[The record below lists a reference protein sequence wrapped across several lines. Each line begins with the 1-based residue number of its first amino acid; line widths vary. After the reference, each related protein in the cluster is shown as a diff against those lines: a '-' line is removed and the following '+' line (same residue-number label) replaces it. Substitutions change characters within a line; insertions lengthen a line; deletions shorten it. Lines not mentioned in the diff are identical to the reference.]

1 MATENMTNRKPTKR
15 EMFTEI
21 LNILNEAERP
31 ELAEVVQKEIDHLNS
46 RSGPN
51 KKLTEAQ
58 QKNIQLMDAI
68 FEVLKNS
75 DKPMSISQ
83 LLDMK
88 DENAELAGI
97 KSNQHCNSLLIKMR
111 KEGRVQRIEVKDGTV
126 FTIAGREVTAADEGS
141 DENVDEVVE

>member
-1 MATENMTNRKPTKR
+1 MTNRKPTKR

-21 LNILNEAERP
+21 LNILNEAERS
-31 ELAEVVQKEIDHLNS
+31 ELAEVVQKEIDRLNS

-68 FEVLKNS
+68 FNVLETN

-83 LLDMK
+83 LMADST
-88 DENAELAGI
+88 LADI

-126 FTIAGREVTAADEGS
+126 FTIAGREVTAADEGG
-141 DENVDEVVE
+141 DENDDEVVAD

>member
-1 MATENMTNRKPTKR
+1 MTTENMTIRKPTKR

-21 LNILNEAERP
+21 LNILNEAEHP
-31 ELAEVVQKEIDHLNS
+31 ELAEVVQKEIDRLNS

-58 QKNIQLMDAI
+58 QKNIQLMEAI
-68 FEVLKNS
+68 FKVLEAN

-83 LLDMK
+83 LMADP
-88 DENAELAGI
+88 ALADI

-126 FTIAGREVTAADEGS
+126 FTIAGREVAGG
-141 DENVDEVVE
+141 DENADEVVAE

>member
-31 ELAEVVQKEIDHLNS
+31 DLAEVVQKEIDHLNS

-58 QKNIQLMDAI
+58 QKNIQLMDVI
-68 FEVLKNS
+68 FKVLEAN

-83 LLDMK
+83 LMADS
-88 DENAELAGI
+88 ALADI

-126 FTIAGREVTAADEGS
+126 FTIAGREVAAADEGS
-141 DENVDEVVE
+141 DENADEVVE

>member
-1 MATENMTNRKPTKR
+1 MTNRKPTKR

-31 ELAEVVQKEIDHLNS
+31 ELAEVVQKEIDRLNS

-58 QKNIQLMDAI
+58 QKNIQLMDVI
-68 FEVLKNS
+68 FKELEAS

-83 LLDMK
+83 LMADP
-88 DENAELAGI
+88 ALADI

-126 FTIAGREVTAADEGS
+126 FTIAGREVANG
-141 DENVDEVVE
+141 DENADEVVAE

>member
-31 ELAEVVQKEIDHLNS
+31 ELAEIVQKEIDRLNS

-68 FEVLKNS
+68 FKVLEDS

-83 LLDMK
+83 LMADSALT
-88 DENAELAGI
+88 GI

-111 KEGRVQRIEVKDGTV
+111 KEGRIQRIEEKEGTV

-141 DENVDEVVE
+141 DEDADEVVE

>member
-1 MATENMTNRKPTKR
+1 MTNRKPTKR

-31 ELAEVVQKEIDHLNS
+31 ELAEVVQKEIDRLNS

-58 QKNIQLMDAI
+58 QKNIQLMDVI
-68 FEVLKNS
+68 FKVLEAS

-83 LLDMK
+83 LMADP
-88 DENAELAGI
+88 ALADI

-126 FTIAGREVTAADEGS
+126 FTIAGREVTEG
-141 DENVDEVVE
+141 DENADEVVAE

>member
-1 MATENMTNRKPTKR
+1 MTTENMANRKPTKR

-21 LNILNEAERP
+21 LNILNEAEHP
-31 ELAEVVQKEIDHLNS
+31 ELAEVVQKEIDRLNS

-58 QKNIQLMDAI
+58 QKNIQLMEAI
-68 FEVLKNS
+68 FKVLEAN

-83 LLDMK
+83 LMADP
-88 DENAELAGI
+88 ALADI

-126 FTIAGREVTAADEGS
+126 FTIAGREVAGG
-141 DENVDEVVE
+141 DENADEVVAE

>member
-1 MATENMTNRKPTKR
+1 MNMTTENMANRKPTKR

-21 LNILNEAERP
+21 LNILNEAEHP
-31 ELAEVVQKEIDHLNS
+31 ELAEVVQKEIDRLNS

-58 QKNIQLMDAI
+58 QKNIQLMEAI
-68 FEVLKNS
+68 FKVLEAN

-83 LLDMK
+83 LMADP
-88 DENAELAGI
+88 ALADI

-126 FTIAGREVTAADEGS
+126 FTIAGREVAGG
-141 DENVDEVVE
+141 DENADEVVAE

>member
-1 MATENMTNRKPTKR
+1 MTNRKPTKR

-31 ELAEVVQKEIDHLNS
+31 ELAEVVQKEIDRLNS

-58 QKNIQLMDAI
+58 QKNIQLMDVI
-68 FEVLKNS
+68 FKVLEAS

-83 LLDMK
+83 LMADS
-88 DENAELAGI
+88 ALADI

-126 FTIAGREVTAADEGS
+126 FTIAGREVTGG
-141 DENVDEVVE
+141 DENTDEVVAE